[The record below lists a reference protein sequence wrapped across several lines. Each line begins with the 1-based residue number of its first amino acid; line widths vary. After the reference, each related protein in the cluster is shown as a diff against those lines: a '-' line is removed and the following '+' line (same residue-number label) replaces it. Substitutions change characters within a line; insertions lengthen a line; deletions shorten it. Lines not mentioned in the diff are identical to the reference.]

1 MSYSGYNQFSP
12 YYQSPQQSSQQ
23 NHSGPN
29 SGGAY
34 SSNSSFQP
42 LSAYQSEQQR
52 QQQPQQ
58 QQQQHQTHNQSSH
71 QSNSNYDS
79 HGYGNT
85 SVTSSAQA
93 ALSYGNQS
101 YGGLGSSNGRN
112 NDTSNTYASSRP
124 DTTAL
129 GNLAYAS
136 SLGPG
141 QQQQQQQ
148 QSNLSLSQLIDYN
161 RARSGYP
168 TSGGYGG
175 TSDTSHSHQRVDSQS
190 SNQQPPNGLP
200 HTSTYQTSNTL
211 PAYSS
216 QSYGLNNTGRSSP
229 AQHQY
234 SNSSQQPRVNQ
245 AAPRQHNQTPQPA
258 RPASGQA
265 MPRPK
270 SQASA
275 RGNHPPQ
282 VSTARATQPSLG
294 QTAGSHHYGSSAA
307 TTGGQQA
314 RDNAS
319 PAQPR
324 PAQAPPASA
333 HTQSRSSATSA
344 TQSNQSRRLS
354 NTQAQT
360 AKQQDTRNPASEP
373 AAGNSGFSAPPVTVN
388 PNQIFNHSEWERRQE
403 EEKAERL
410 ARAASAASAA
420 TKTPGDDVTQAAK
433 ALMSQSASASSE
445 STTKEQIELEMKQ
458 MIEKMRDYK
467 AKDPSLFSQVWE
479 EVKKGDAAQRT
490 PQPAS
495 SSAKAPAANGLPTP
509 TVELPAESDLA
520 ATPSA
525 SDFDRGRYPMQRRRR
540 GGSTYTPDRSQKSD
554 KKARAGLLTGNDR
567 ETMKDTTVSTPAPPA
582 QQPAPAKTTET
593 PKPSGQKAA
602 SPAAG
607 AKLPPAG
614 TTYWPENKKRG
625 LAIAA
630 RNALM
635 YPAINHGKNISA
647 DEIHALLDRNP
658 SYAQLCEYL
667 EAKGFVIERGPFA
680 RTLLAAV
687 PEMGAPNN
695 ASTLNQSSP
704 KPAPPPPSRP
714 EVAPPPQPP
723 AAQSHPPSY
732 FAPPFNP
739 ALHFSSFQVPSGQPP
754 NGSSGAYAGFNPN
767 VKPEIGPSQ
776 PAKPLSKEEKAKKR
790 TFADIVDLSQLSDED
805 DFVRHRPKP
814 RPEKPPSAMPNGRPP
829 VTGTTND
836 ALSARWRPP
845 GPPKTQLQSPP
856 SVQQPAPS
864 KPMPRQIPHHH
875 MPHLNSREHLLY
887 DLVVDPMNKRRD
899 ALRRSSYDPKTIARD
914 ILLASGKHPS
924 MPPLNEH
931 LEALRDKFMS
941 VDANSD
947 LSTFRW
953 DLVDPGGDPAPKAS
967 ARPVE
972 DNEPSLFLSDH
983 ELASP
988 TSPAPEVKSRSAVVA
1003 VSVEGRSD
1011 SPAEPTSQ
1019 GSLKGKYGRR
1029 GRPPKKRFNVSGL
1042 GIGEAHPSAAV
1053 EGFPATPRADLT
1065 TKGPVKQGSLPYTSP
1080 YAESTTEAN
1089 TTFEPAL
1096 TPSSQG
1102 PVPSP
1107 EVSGVTPSTGLPK
1120 RKGRPPGAKNRA
1132 PRSDKG
1138 IPKKVSQ
1145 EFLPTSPRNITPS
1158 QIRPDS
1164 SKPLRPSGLR
1174 NTLTPTKSGIAVV
1187 IPSPARS
1194 LEPTSPS
1201 LRPQVLGKDDALTGT
1216 DPSYTVFRCNWA
1228 NCPAELHD
1236 MKILRKHVRKQHR
1249 DRVSQVGPWQ
1259 CKWGD
1264 CKSPFERYT
1273 DPEEWERHVEQRHLR
1288 PYEREI
1294 WDGGRKGR
1302 SGEFILRSCTCCMA
1316 KERQLIKYE
1325 YRRRLLGPEPAF
1337 PLTVILFAGRT
1348 NRIVPSRAAERN
1360 DEEGIQWRSRR
1371 RTRG

>member
-12 YYQSPQQSSQQ
+12 YYQQPPQQSSQQ
-23 NHSGPN
+23 NNSNSN

-52 QQQPQQ
+52 QQQ
-58 QQQQHQTHNQSSH
+58 QQHQSHNQSSH
-71 QSNSNYDS
+71 QSNSNYNS
-79 HGYGNT
+79 QGYGNT

-112 NDTSNTYASSRP
+112 NDPSNTYTSSRP

-136 SLGPG
+136 SLGPDQQ

-148 QSNLSLSQLIDYN
+148 QSSLSLSQLIDYN
-161 RARSGYP
+161 RSRSGYG
-168 TSGGYGG
+168 TSGGYAG
-175 TSDTSHSHQRVDSQS
+175 TSDTSHSHQRVDGQS
-190 SNQQPPNGLP
+190 SNQQSTHGLP
-200 HTSTYQTSNTL
+200 YTTTYQTSNTL

-234 SNSSQQPRVNQ
+234 SNTSQQPRVNQ
-245 AAPRQHNQTPQPA
+245 AAPRQNNHTPQPA

-275 RGNHPPQ
+275 RGNHSPQ
-282 VSTARATQPSLG
+282 VSTARVTQPSSG
-294 QTAGSHHYGSSAA
+294 QTGGSHHYGSNAA

-314 RDNAS
+314 RNNAS

-324 PAQAPPASA
+324 PAQAPPASS

-344 TQSNQSRRLS
+344 TQSNQSRKLS
-354 NTQAQT
+354 NAQAQT
-360 AKQQDTRNPASEP
+360 AKQQDARNTASEP

-410 ARAASAASAA
+410 ARAASAA

-433 ALMSQSASASSE
+433 ALVSQSASASSE

-490 PQPAS
+490 PQPAAN
-495 SSAKAPAANGLPTP
+495 SAKAPAANGLPTP
-509 TVELPAESDLA
+509 TTELPAESDLA

-525 SDFDRGRYPMQRRRR
+525 SASDFDRGRYPMQRRKR
-540 GGSTYTPDRSQKSD
+540 GGSTYTPDRPHKSD
-554 KKARAGLLTGNDR
+554 KKARAEPLTGYDR
-567 ETMKDTTVSTPAPPA
+567 ETIKDTTTSTPALPPA
-582 QQPAPAKTTET
+582 PQQAPTKTKET
-593 PKPSGQKAA
+593 SKPSGQKAA
-602 SPAAG
+602 TPAVG

-614 TTYWPENKKRG
+614 TTYWPENKKHG

-635 YPAINHGKNISA
+635 YPAINHGKNIAA

-658 SYAQLCEYL
+658 SYAQMCEYL

-687 PEMGAPNN
+687 PEMGAPKN
-695 ASTLNQSSP
+695 ASTLNQSSSTP
-704 KPAPPPPSRP
+704 TPPASSKPQ
-714 EVAPPPQPP
+714 VAPPPHAP
-723 AAQSHPPSY
+723 AAQSHPPPY

-739 ALHFSSFQVPSGQPP
+739 ALHFSSFQAPSGQPP
-754 NGSSGAYAGFNPN
+754 QNGSPGAYAGFNPN
-767 VKPEIGPSQ
+767 VKPEDGPSQ

-805 DFVRHRPKP
+805 DFARHRPKP
-814 RPEKPPSAMPNGRPP
+814 RPEKPPSAMPNGRPS

-836 ALSARWRPP
+836 ALNARWRPP
-845 GPPKTQLQSPP
+845 GAPTTQLQSPP
-856 SVQQPAPS
+856 SVQQAAPS
-864 KPMPRQIPHHH
+864 KPMPRQIPRH

-983 ELASP
+983 EPTSP
-988 TSPAPEVKSRSAVVA
+988 TSPPPEAKSRSAVVA

-1011 SPAEPTSQ
+1011 SPVQPTSQ

-1042 GIGEAHPSAAV
+1042 GIGEAHPNAAV
-1053 EGFPATPRADLT
+1053 GVFPATRAGDLIK
-1065 TKGPVKQGSLPYTSP
+1065 KGPSKEGSIPYTSP
-1080 YAESTTEAN
+1080 YAESTTDAN
-1089 TTFEPAL
+1089 TSFEPAV
-1096 TPSSQG
+1096 TPSSPR
-1102 PVPSP
+1102 PVASP
-1107 EVSGVTPSTGLPK
+1107 EVSGVTPSTSLPK

-1145 EFLPTSPRNITPS
+1145 EFIPTSPRNVTPS

-1174 NTLTPTKSGIAVV
+1174 NTLTPSKSGIAVV
-1187 IPSPARS
+1187 VPSPTRS
-1194 LEPTSPS
+1194 LESTSPA
-1201 LRPQVLGKDDALTGT
+1201 LRPQLLGKGDSSTGT
-1216 DPSYTVFRCNWA
+1216 DPYYSVYKCNWD

-1264 CKSPFERYT
+1264 CKSPSERYT
-1273 DPEEWERHVEQRHLR
+1273 DPEKWERHMEQRHLR

-1294 WDGGRKGR
+1294 WERGGKER
-1302 SGEFILRSCTCCMA
+1302 SGESTFT
-1316 KERQLIKYE
+1316 
-1325 YRRRLLGPEPAF
+1325 
-1337 PLTVILFAGRT
+1337 
-1348 NRIVPSRAAERN
+1348 
-1360 DEEGIQWRSRR
+1360 
-1371 RTRG
+1371 

>member
-1 MSYSGYNQFSP
+1 MCALSYGSTKSTNALNDTSFEADREPRLAHSLPDRHSQALLDSYQHKRRMSYSGYNQFSP
-12 YYQSPQQSSQQ
+12 YYQPPQQSSQQ
-23 NHSGPN
+23 TNSGSN

-34 SSNSSFQP
+34 SSNSSYQP

-52 QQQPQQ
+52 QQQ
-58 QQQQHQTHNQSSH
+58 QQHQSHNQSSH
-71 QSNSNYDS
+71 QSNSNYNS
-79 HGYGNT
+79 QGYGNS

-101 YGGLGSSNGRN
+101 YGGVGSSSGRN
-112 NDTSNTYASSRP
+112 NDPSNTYASSRP

-136 SLGPG
+136 SLGPD
-141 QQQQQQQ
+141 QQQQ
-148 QSNLSLSQLIDYN
+148 QSSLSLSQLIDYN
-161 RARSGYP
+161 RSRSGYG

-175 TSDTSHSHQRVDSQS
+175 TSDTSHSYQRADGQS
-190 SNQQPPNGLP
+190 SNQQSTTGLP
-200 HTSTYQTSNTL
+200 YTTTYQTSNTL

-234 SNSSQQPRVNQ
+234 SNSSHQAQVNQ
-245 AAPRQHNQTPQPA
+245 AAPRQNNHTPQPA

-270 SQASA
+270 SQTGA
-275 RGNHPPQ
+275 RSNHSPQ
-282 VSTARATQPSLG
+282 VSTARVTQPSSSRTG
-294 QTAGSHHYGSSAA
+294 GSHHHASSASTA
-307 TTGGQQA
+307 GGQQA
-314 RDNAS
+314 RNNAS

-324 PAQAPPASA
+324 PAHAPPASS
-333 HTQSRSSATSA
+333 HPQSRSSATQV
-344 TQSNQSRRLS
+344 TQSNQSRKLS

-360 AKQQDTRNPASEP
+360 AKQQDARAKASEP
-373 AAGNSGFSAPPVTVN
+373 AAGNSGWSAPPVTVN

-410 ARAASAASAA
+410 ARAASAA

-433 ALMSQSASASSE
+433 ALVGQSASANSE

-490 PQPAS
+490 PQPATNN
-495 SSAKAPAANGLPTP
+495 AKAPAANGLPTP
-509 TVELPAESDLA
+509 TTELPAESDLT
-520 ATPSA
+520 ATPPA
-525 SDFDRGRYPMQRRRR
+525 SDFDRGRYPMQRRKR
-540 GGSTYTPDRSQKSD
+540 GGSTYTPDRPHKSD
-554 KKARAGLLTGNDR
+554 KKKVQAEPPAGYER
-567 ETMKDTTVSTPAPPA
+567 ETLKDTTKSAPSAPPSAPPA
-582 QQPAPAKTTET
+582 QKQASTKTKET
-593 PKPSGQKAA
+593 PKPSGQKA
-602 SPAAG
+602 PTTVAG
-607 AKLPPAG
+607 AKLPPPG
-614 TTYWPENKKRG
+614 TTYWPESKKHG

-635 YPAINHGKNISA
+635 YPAINHGKNIAA

-658 SYAQLCEYL
+658 SYAQMCEYL

-687 PEMGAPNN
+687 PEMGAQKN
-695 ASTLNQSSP
+695 ASTLAQSSP
-704 KPAPPPPSRP
+704 TPAPPASGI
-714 EVAPPPQPP
+714 APPPQPP
-723 AAQSHPPSY
+723 AAQSHPPPY

-739 ALHFSSFQVPSGQPP
+739 ALQFSSFQASSGQPQ
-754 NGSSGAYAGFNPN
+754 NGSPASYAGFQPN
-767 VKPEIGPSQ
+767 DVKPEDGPAQ
-776 PAKPLSKEEKAKKR
+776 PPKPLSKEEKAKKR

-814 RPEKPPSAMPNGRPP
+814 RTEKPPSAMPNGRPN

-836 ALSARWRPP
+836 ALNARWRPP
-845 GPPKTQLQSPP
+845 GAPMTQLQSPP
-856 SVQQPAPS
+856 SVPPPAPS
-864 KPMPRQIPHHH
+864 KPMPRQIPRH

-887 DLVVDPMNKRRD
+887 DLVVEPMNKRRD

-941 VDANSD
+941 VDSNSD

-972 DNEPSLFLSDH
+972 NNEPSLFLSDH
-983 ELASP
+983 EP
-988 TSPAPEVKSRSAVVA
+988 TSPSSPALEAKSRSAVVA

-1011 SPAEPTSQ
+1011 SPAQPTSQ

-1053 EGFPATPRADLT
+1053 GVSPATPGGDQT
-1065 TKGPVKQGSLPYTSP
+1065 TKGPPKEGSLPYTSP
-1080 YAESTTEAN
+1080 YPESTTDAN
-1089 TTFEPAL
+1089 TSFEPAVTL
-1096 TPSSQG
+1096 SSPR
-1102 PVPSP
+1102 PVASP
-1107 EVSGVTPSTGLPK
+1107 EVSGMTPSTSLPK

-1145 EFLPTSPRNITPS
+1145 EFIPTSPRNITPS
-1158 QIRPDS
+1158 QIRPES
-1164 SKPLRPSGLR
+1164 SKPLRPSALR
-1174 NTLTPTKSGIAVV
+1174 NTLTPSKSGIAVV
-1187 IPSPARS
+1187 IPSPTRS
-1194 LEPTSPS
+1194 LESTSPA
-1201 LRPQVLGKDDALTGT
+1201 LRPQTLGKDDSFTGA
-1216 DPSYTVFRCNWA
+1216 DPSFSVYKCNWD
-1228 NCPAELHD
+1228 NCPAELHN

-1259 CKWGD
+1259 CKWGG

-1273 DPEEWERHVEQRHLR
+1273 DPEKWERHMEQRHLR
-1288 PYEREI
+1288 PYEQDLWGR
-1294 WDGGRKGR
+1294 GGKER
-1302 SGEFILRSCTCCMA
+1302 SGESIFTSCA
-1316 KERQLIKYE
+1316 LYKVK
-1325 YRRRLLGPEPAF
+1325 GH
-1337 PLTVILFAGRT
+1337 
-1348 NRIVPSRAAERN
+1348 
-1360 DEEGIQWRSRR
+1360 
-1371 RTRG
+1371 